1 MNAVMKD
8 QDATPELFSTVYH
21 AVTFSSS
28 PPAFAF
34 PASQIDSCMSIAACC
49 CRPARSLDTLHQA
62 IPYLT
67 SLPALT
73 EVYKL
78 NDSKLT
84 IRVNTFFILILSDIE
99 RYSRLI
105 KKPFLSAHNKL
116 NLINV

>member
-8 QDATPELFSTVYH
+8 QDAPPELFSTVYH

-34 PASQIDSCMSIAACC
+34 PASQLDSCMSIATCC
-49 CRPARSLDTLHQA
+49 CKPARSLGTLHQA

-67 SLPALT
+67 SLT

-78 NDSKLT
+78 IQLAYM
-84 IRVNTFFILILSDIE
+84 F
-99 RYSRLI
+99 
-105 KKPFLSAHNKL
+105 
-116 NLINV
+116 